1 MLANVWFSSET
12 FPERCGSGGHGE
24 IEKLIRAVLFPLS
37 PRVGW
42 SKEKK
47 NILLQDIFQ
56 IVQNIFSPYQN
67 IATACNS
74 EGNQVFLK
82 TEKYCNFSCC
92 PQKYFPHSRKYFS
105 NIPLNPDPRR
115 WRYSPVRHKMFAVTT
130 NASMSQLIAMQTVLH
145 NTLDENHSSIRFELA
160 NTGSRI
166 LAMSFFS
173 VRLVHIVAS
182 SIFSSAIM

>member
-1 MLANVWFSSET
+1 MFSL
-12 FPERCGSGGHGE
+12 
-24 IEKLIRAVLFPLS
+24 LI
-37 PRVGW
+37 
-42 SKEKK
+42 K
-47 NILLQDIFQ
+47 NIARAGD
-56 IVQNIFSPYQN
+56 
-67 IATACNS
+67 S
-74 EGNQVFLK
+74 EGNQVLLK

-160 NTGSRI
+160 NCGSRI
-166 LAMSFFS
+166 LAMSFIS
-173 VRLVHIVAS
+173 LRLAHIVAS
-182 SIFSSAIM
+182 SILFSAIMWCCWPCIFFMKANHHGNLRFIILPHVMIITWSYDDHLISENKIKKISLLLSSFDIL

>member
-1 MLANVWFSSET
+1 MWKWRSWGNRKADTSGLISSFS
-12 FPERCGSGGHGE
+12 PCR
-24 IEKLIRAVLFPLS
+24 LDQR
-37 PRVGW
+37 
-42 SKEKK
+42 KEKYSFARHFSNCQK
-47 NILLQDIFQ
+47 CFLSLSKILLGRAILRV
-56 IVQNIFSPYQN
+56 IKVI
-67 IATACNS
+67 
-74 EGNQVFLK
+74 K

-92 PQKYFPHSRKYFS
+92 PQKYFPYSRKYFS

-130 NASMSQLIAMQTVLH
+130 NASISQRIAMQTVLH

-160 NTGSRI
+160 KCGSRI

-173 VRLVHIVAS
+173 VRLAHIVAS